1 MVSTSDFGSG
11 NPGREERRPGSQI
24 KFQNKFHKI
33 ISFRI
38 ISKITVNRKIMVW
51 LYPNSATDIFL
62 ANFWDFDKF
71 IWMVVFKGFSI
82 CKTIYI
88 VEIKSLNCLN
98 WYHFDLVSLLQYL
111 DTLLSTLCTWRI
123 RGSDPEEFY
132 KKGVPKISTKFTG
145 KYLCR
150 GLFFNKMQ
158 AEGLQL
164 H

>member
-1 MVSTSDFGSG
+1 M
-11 NPGREERRPGSQI
+11 I
-24 KFQNKFHKI
+24 
-33 ISFRI
+33 
-38 ISKITVNRKIMVW
+38 W
-51 LYPNSATDIFL
+51 LYRNSATDIFL

-150 GLFFNKMQ
+150 GLFFNKCRLKTCNFIKYRIWYRCFPVNFTSIYP
-158 AEGLQL
+158 AFEE
-164 H
+164 